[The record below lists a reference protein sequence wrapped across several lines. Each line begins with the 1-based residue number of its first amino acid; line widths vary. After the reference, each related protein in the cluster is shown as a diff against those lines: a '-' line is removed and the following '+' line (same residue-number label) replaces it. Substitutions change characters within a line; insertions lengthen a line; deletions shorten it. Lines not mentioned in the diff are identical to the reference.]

1 MRKRAWRTPEW
12 KLIDG
17 MEPDIHGLPLLEL
30 YHLPSDPQEQR
41 NLATERPDVVAA
53 LQAELLT
60 WIARR
65 VRETGKP
72 DPMSYQRFVNRKI
85 TGRRQ
90 PEARQYVEGQAATKS
105 GR

>member
-17 MEPDIHGLPLLEL
+17 MEPDIHNFPLVEL
-30 YHLPSDPQEQR
+30 YHLPSDPGEQH
-41 NLATERPDVVAA
+41 NLAGERTEVVAR
-53 LQAELLT
+53 LQAELLS

-85 TGRRQ
+85 TGPKK
-90 PEARQYVEGQAATKS
+90 PEAEQYVAGKAATKT
-105 GR
+105 GN